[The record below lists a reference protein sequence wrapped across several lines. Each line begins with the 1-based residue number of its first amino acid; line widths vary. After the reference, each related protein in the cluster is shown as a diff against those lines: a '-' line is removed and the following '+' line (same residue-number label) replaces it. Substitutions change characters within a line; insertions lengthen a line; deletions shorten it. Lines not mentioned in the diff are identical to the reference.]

1 MLTGPPPTTQ
11 RGDLVFNRHDGPTAA
26 PVIVADIEFF
36 RRSDRKSPMSRPLSL
51 SRVREALK
59 LNDREKLRQEFQE
72 TVPWILDMTPRVAK
86 PLEDAAGV
94 LKGRRHTDP
103 GAAQ

>member
-1 MLTGPPPTTQ
+1 MVPLSPGQ
-11 RGDLVFNRHDGPTAA
+11 KVLQARRVDGPTLKSLL
-26 PVIVADIEFF
+26 FN
-36 RRSDRKSPMSRPLSL
+36 RKSPMSRPLSL

-72 TVPWILDMTPRVAK
+72 TVPWVLDRK
-86 PLEDAAGV
+86 PFADKSTDGGTET
-94 LKGRRHTDP
+94 LKGRRRTDP